1 METRYDEANKVTF
14 YAIAWNILL
23 TLIKIFA
30 GIFGKSSVMIADGL
44 HSASDIITSV
54 GVLIGN
60 YISSKPFDKEHN
72 YGHEKAETLVSF
84 LLSMILIIVSFTIG
98 FEALKS
104 LFNLGEVQIPTILP
118 LIVSVISILIKEYQF
133 RITIKVAK
141 KINSPALKADAWHHR
156 SDALSS
162 VAAFIGIGG
171 AMLGF
176 KAFEPVTSV
185 IVALFVSKVGYDIFK
200 SSINELMDVSIDEEH
215 ENEIKNIA
223 SSTAGVKNL
232 GALRTRKHGAYAYVD
247 LVICVDGDLTVKEG
261 HDIAT
266 NLEKKIIEE
275 LSIVKGITV
284 HVEPCEGCNKK
295 HCCK

>member
-1 METRYDEANKVTF
+1 
-14 YAIAWNILL
+14 
-23 TLIKIFA
+23 
-30 GIFGKSSVMIADGL
+30 
-44 HSASDIITSV
+44 
-54 GVLIGN
+54 
-60 YISSKPFDKEHN
+60 
-72 YGHEKAETLVSF
+72 
-84 LLSMILIIVSFTIG
+84 
-98 FEALKS
+98 
-104 LFNLGEVQIPTILP
+104 
-118 LIVSVISILIKEYQF
+118 
-133 RITIKVAK
+133 
-141 KINSPALKADAWHHR
+141 
-156 SDALSS
+156 
-162 VAAFIGIGG
+162 
-171 AMLGF
+171 MLGF

-200 SSINELMDVSIDEEH
+200 GSINELMDVSIDEEH

-223 SSTAGVKNL
+223 SSTEGVKKL

-284 HVEPCEGCNKK
+284 HVEPCGGCNKK